1 MVHQQNSASRSFII
15 EKKKLELIDAILSA
29 TSERKIKIASF
40 RHFRPQPLRI
50 NNREKSSAVLF
61 TNTKLR
67 QFLSLVL
74 FVKLQP
80 SSLLGKLTI
89 ISIVKSG

>member
-1 MVHQQNSASRSFII
+1 MVHQQHSASRSFII
-15 EKKKLELIDAILSA
+15 EKKLELIDAILSA
-29 TSERKIKIASF
+29 TSERKIKIASSQ
-40 RHFRPQPLRI
+40 HFRPQPLRI